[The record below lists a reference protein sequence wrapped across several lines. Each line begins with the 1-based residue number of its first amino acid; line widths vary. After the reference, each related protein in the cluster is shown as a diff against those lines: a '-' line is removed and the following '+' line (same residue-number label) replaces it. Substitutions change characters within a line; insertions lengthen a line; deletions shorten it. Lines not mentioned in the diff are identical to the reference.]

1 MQPSSN
7 TGTLKCNTV
16 VNPPLAME
24 AGEYHQ
30 IETGK
35 WWIKQDIND
44 SMKVLWI
51 LSYKSTIEAPV
62 ILPYN
67 TK

>member
-1 MQPSSN
+1 MLMDRNEVIVQWFFQS
-7 TGTLKCNTV
+7 CNRQ
-16 VNPPLAME
+16 
-24 AGEYHQ
+24 GEYHQ